1 MRNKQ
6 SNRKE
11 QNMAKTTELKAVRK
25 FGPGYFIREQMELR
39 DWTQDDL
46 SEVTGFT
53 VKHLNKI
60 LQDKQPLTLDMA
72 RVLSEVFNTS
82 AQYWIN
88 LDTGYRLWLTQGK
101 TEKEIEADIKSII
114 YERMPVKD
122 MLAKGWLQPF
132 NSAGE
137 LEKQVLNYWDWE
149 KLDFSILD
157 EKLLP
162 CLTRKSEAYN
172 QFNASYAITWY
183 QKALN
188 EAANFKHLPFSKQK
202 LEKLYN
208 SMHTYT
214 VTEKGINQFI
224 KDLADIGVIFF
235 VLPHLQKT
243 YLDGAAFYSDKNP
256 VIVYT
261 GRYKRI
267 DNFWFTLAHEIAHV
281 LKHLDEKTPF
291 VLDNLK
297 DGVINKM
304 ESEANELAAEKLKH
318 SEIMQYLNPY
328 LGYLSTS
335 KVEECAAEY
344 GIHPSIIVGKLAHDK
359 KISYSNQ
366 SLYNENVLGYIQK
379 QYQVNN

>member
-1 MRNKQ
+1 
-6 SNRKE
+6 
-11 QNMAKTTELKAVRK
+11 MALTSELKAAKK
-25 FGPGYFIREQMELR
+25 FGPGYFIREQMEMR
-39 DWTQDDL
+39 EWTQSDL
-46 SEVTGFT
+46 AEIIGIT

-60 LQDKQPLTLDMA
+60 LQDNQPLTLDMA
-72 RVLSEVFNTS
+72 RVLGEVFNTS
-82 AQYWIN
+82 AQYWVNI
-88 LDTGYRLWLTQGK
+88 DTSYRLWLAQEK
-101 TEKEIEADIKSII
+101 TNNEIEADIKGLI

-122 MLAKGWLQPF
+122 MLAKGWLKPF
-132 NSAGE
+132 KSADD
-137 LEKQVLNYWDWE
+137 LKKQVLAFWGWK

-157 EKLLP
+157 RNYLP

-183 QKALN
+183 QKALS
-188 EAANFKHLPFSKQK
+188 EAAHFEHNPYKKYK
-202 LEKLYN
+202 LENLYN

-214 VTEKGINQFI
+214 VNTKGINQFI
-224 KDLADIGVIFF
+224 RELSEIGVIFF

-243 YLDGAAFYSDKNP
+243 YLDGAAFFSEKNP

-261 GRYKRI
+261 ARYKRI
-267 DNFWFTLAHEIAHV
+267 DNFWFTIAHEIAHI

-297 DGVINKM
+297 DGDINTM

-318 SEIMQYLNPY
+318 TQILKFLQPY
-328 LGYLSTS
+328 LGYLTNS

-344 GIHPSIIVGKLAHDK
+344 KVHPSIIVGKLAHDN

-366 SLYNENVLGYIQK
+366 SLYNENVLQFIQ
-379 QYQVNN
+379 QDYQIMN